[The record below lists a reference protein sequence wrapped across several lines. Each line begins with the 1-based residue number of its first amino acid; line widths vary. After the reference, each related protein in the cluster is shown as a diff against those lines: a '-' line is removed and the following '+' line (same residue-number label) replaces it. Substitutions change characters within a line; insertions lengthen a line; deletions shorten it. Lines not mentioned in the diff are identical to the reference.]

1 MRGRYKLHPFFEE
14 SETVG
19 RTHCMQEGCALE
31 GLYPAPKSP
40 ERLQDRY
47 WFCLEHVRLYNAS
60 WNYYAHMKEDEI
72 EASRREDVTWQR
84 PSWPFSQGKFSYY
97 IPSFDDVESLLG
109 KTFRGGQGILDSQ
122 ETQAL
127 AVLDLTYPLTQEVLK
142 TRYKMLAK
150 RFHPDLNQGCRQAE
164 EHLKNVNQ
172 AYSVLQKLLRRLTP
186 VPHESSQPPL

>member
-1 MRGRYKLHPFFEE
+1 
-14 SETVG
+14 
-19 RTHCMQEGCALE
+19 MQEGCALE

-40 ERLQDRY
+40 QRLQDRY

-84 PSWPFSQGKFSYY
+84 PSWPFSQGNFSYH
-97 IPSFDDVESLLG
+97 IPSFEDVESLFG
-109 KTFRGGQGILDSQ
+109 QTSRGGQGILDSY
-122 ETQAL
+122 ETEAL

-172 AYSVLQKLLRRLTP
+172 AYSVLQKLLRRLTV

>member
-19 RTHCMQEGCALE
+19 GSRCMKEGCALE

-40 ERLQDRY
+40 QRLQDRY

-84 PSWPFSQGKFSYY
+84 PSWPFSQGKFSYR
-97 IPSFDDVESLLG
+97 IPSFEQVDVIFG
-109 KTFRGGQGILDSQ
+109 KNTRGGQGILNAQ

-127 AVLDLTYPLTQEVLK
+127 AILDLTYPLTQEILK
-142 TRYKMLAK
+142 TRYKILAK

-164 EHLKNVNQ
+164 EHLKHVNH
-172 AYSVLQKLLRRLTP
+172 AYGVLQKLLKRLTSMP
-186 VPHESSQPPL
+186 PGSSEASM